1 MCSVG
6 LNSSSVKLYDL
17 RSFDKG
23 PFVTFPVEKSRE
35 ELAAGSEWTGLKFS
49 PDGRSILIQ
58 SNSPHLRLLDAYLG
72 ALNDSTLFIFL
83 YTVCIYESTRTI

>member
-1 MCSVG
+1 MCTVG

-58 SNSPHLRLLDAYLG
+58 SNSPHLRLVDAYLG
-72 ALNDSTLFIFL
+72 ALNYCTIHDIIILYSVHYST
-83 YTVCIYESTRTI
+83 

>member
-58 SNSPHLRLLDAYLG
+58 SNSPHLRLLDSYLG
-72 ALNDSTLFIFL
+72 ALNDT
-83 YTVCIYESTRTI
+83 T